1 MRALIVTASLA
12 AVNLFWLTGEP
23 WFMVFMVGW
32 GAPLAGH
39 CAFGP
44 GLVSGPVAARDPGA
58 GRIPGVHLAN
68 TGYERSLI

>member
-1 MRALIVTASLA
+1 MVSAGLA

-39 CAFGP
+39 CAFAM
-44 GLVSGPVAARDPGA
+44 GLFDRRG
-58 GRIPGVHLAN
+58 
-68 TGYERSLI
+68 T

>member
-1 MRALIVTASLA
+1 MSQAGETRLKWFRMHLLGYGVVTASLA

-39 CAFGP
+39 CAFAM
-44 GLVSGPVAARDPGA
+44 GLF
-58 GRIPGVHLAN
+58 GRWR
-68 TGYERSLI
+68 T